1 MAKEKNEIDSKPEPQ
16 MTKKTGMSMPMMVGV
31 IVGIIAVNAVI
42 IILLFNFLI
51 VPSLNSDSN
60 DNSGEKAKKE
70 KAAEEAHKNAE
81 MEKKQKFQS
90 SGRITTNPK
99 ASAQFVVIDLGF
111 EFAPIGEEEG
121 EAKEGEGFEPGL
133 QAKIKGTV
141 TKTLGSMTAEELTA
155 RRDTLDR
162 IFFKNLKQVFK
173 EEKFM
178 LHSVILQ
185 EFIIQ

>member
-1 MAKEKNEIDSKPEPQ
+1 
-16 MTKKTGMSMPMMVGV
+16 
-31 IVGIIAVNAVI
+31 VI
-42 IILLFNFLI
+42 IVLLFNFLI
-51 VPSLNSDSN
+51 VPSLNSGSDG
-60 DNSGEKAKKE
+60 NSGEKAKKE
-70 KAAEEAHKNAE
+70 KAEKEAHKNAE
-81 MEKKQKFQS
+81 MDKKKQFQS

-111 EFAPIGEEEG
+111 EYAPLGEEEV

-141 TKTLGSMTAEELTA
+141 TRTLGSMTAEELTS
-155 RRDTLDR
+155 RRDTLDK
-162 IFFKNLKQVFK
+162 IFFKNLKPVFK